1 MAKRRRSFKKRS
13 TRRRRSSMS
22 GTGGTVT
29 NALAMVTGAVIG
41 RVLSTKLSSKVNPKI
56 LAGGQ
61 IAVGYFLPKFVKNK
75 FVAGIG
81 TGMIVNGGVQAL
93 SSFGVIS
100 AISGFTDGVK
110 VDYLGD
116 DDFDSM
122 SGSADIQEIAGID
135 DMGMGLVDPG
145 IMSGSADISIIAG
158 DDEDFDY

>member
-1 MAKRRRSFKKRS
+1 MARKRHHKKRHHRRRSH
-13 TRRRRSSMS
+13 MS

-29 NALAMVTGAVIG
+29 NALAMVAGAVIG
-41 RVLSTKLSSKVNPKI
+41 KVVSTKLSDKVNPKI

-61 IAVGYFLPKFVKNK
+61 IALGVFLPKMVKNK

-93 SSFGVIS
+93 QSFGVIS

-110 VDYLGD
+110 VDFVSG
-116 DDFDSM
+116 DDFDSV
-122 SGSADIQEIAGID
+122 SGSANIQEIAGGID
-135 DMGMGLVDPG
+135 EMGLMDPG
-145 IMSGSADISIIAG
+145 IMSGSSDISILAG

>member
-1 MAKRRRSFKKRS
+1 MARKRHHKKRTHRRRKH
-13 TRRRRSSMS
+13 SMS

-29 NALAMVTGAVIG
+29 SALAMVTGAVIG
-41 RVLSTKLSSKVNPKI
+41 RVLSSKLSDKINPKI

-61 IAVGYFLPKFVKNK
+61 IAVGVLLPKFVKNK
-75 FVAGIG
+75 FVSGIG

-100 AISGFTDGVK
+100 AISGITDGVK

-116 DDFDSM
+116 DDFDSI

-135 DMGMGLVDPG
+135 DMGMGLVDAG
-145 IMSGSADISIIAG
+145 IMSGSSDISIIAG
-158 DDEDFDY
+158 DDDEDFDY

>member
-1 MAKRRRSFKKRS
+1 MARRKAHKKRTS
-13 TRRRRSSMS
+13 RRRRSSMS
-22 GTGGTVT
+22 GTGSTVT

-41 RVLSTKLSSKVNPKI
+41 RVLSTKLSNKVNPKI

-61 IAVGYFLPKFVKNK
+61 IALGIFLPKMVKNK
-75 FVAGIG
+75 FAAGIG
-81 TGMIVNGGVQAL
+81 AGMIVNGGVQAL

-116 DDFDSM
+116 DDFDSI

-135 DMGMGLVDPG
+135 DMGMGLVDEG
-145 IMSGSADISIIAG
+145 VMSGSADISIIAG

>member
-1 MAKRRRSFKKRS
+1 MAKKRHSKKRTS
-13 TRRRRSSMS
+13 RRRRHTMS

-61 IAVGYFLPKFVKNK
+61 IALGLFLPKMVKNK
-75 FVAGIG
+75 FAAGVG
-81 TGMIVNGGVQAL
+81 AGMIVNGGVQAL

-100 AISGFTDGVK
+100 AISGLTDGVK

-116 DDFDSM
+116 DDFDSI